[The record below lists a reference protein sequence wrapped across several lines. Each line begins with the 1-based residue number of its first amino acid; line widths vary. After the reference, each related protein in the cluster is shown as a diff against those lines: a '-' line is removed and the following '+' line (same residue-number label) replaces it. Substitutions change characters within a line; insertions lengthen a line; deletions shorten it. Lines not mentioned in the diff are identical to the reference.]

1 MRTIWE
7 CTLKSTR
14 YVNNFFNN
22 IGGTTLECIIWL
34 LVDTHKSATYGV
46 GFDHLRVWHFHMSK
60 YGKCSIR
67 MWFKPRPS
75 VTLLCVS
82 TNDQIIHSNV
92 LPSYNLIFCICEPF
106 KSLASSSGNFD
117 CILILVEHGA
127 NINTINKNKNTPLH
141 LAAINGHHQTVEQ
154 LIRAGSTLNNQNQS
168 GNTPLIEAVLH
179 GHERAVSVLIQ
190 AGADIMKKNNQK
202 VI

>member
-1 MRTIWE
+1 M
-7 CTLKSTR
+7 
-14 YVNNFFNN
+14 
-22 IGGTTLECIIWL
+22 
-34 LVDTHKSATYGV
+34 LVTFA
-46 GFDHLRVWHFHMSK
+46 
-60 YGKCSIR
+60 
-67 MWFKPRPS
+67 
-75 VTLLCVS
+75 
-82 TNDQIIHSNV
+82 
-92 LPSYNLIFCICEPF
+92 
-106 KSLASSSGNFD
+106 SLAASSGNFD

-154 LIRAGSTLNNQNQS
+154 LIRAGSTLNNQNQT

-202 VI
+202 VSYAFQRFQVESFDFSTQSR

>member
-1 MRTIWE
+1 M
-7 CTLKSTR
+7 
-14 YVNNFFNN
+14 
-22 IGGTTLECIIWL
+22 
-34 LVDTHKSATYGV
+34 
-46 GFDHLRVWHFHMSK
+46 
-60 YGKCSIR
+60 
-67 MWFKPRPS
+67 
-75 VTLLCVS
+75 
-82 TNDQIIHSNV
+82 
-92 LPSYNLIFCICEPF
+92 LICQPL

-202 VI
+202 VIQSPYYLGGLFWWQKQVVTNMTFDLNEVKFSIQLSMWRQYRNSLESVRIFYLIWVVRCMSKLFRSPKVRFCLTITDFWGQKVPF